1 MKKLLLLA
9 FLVVGLLALGACS
22 DDNGN
27 GNPSNPSDVSG
38 GGEVFRIGISLPPI
52 LNDFHAAMRNSIE
65 EAVANAPD
73 NFDFTIVSALSA
85 DDQFNQL
92 EVFYNENFDGVIISP
107 DDGTLIAPIAEA
119 IYNSGTPTVIINRA
133 IDTDVWT
140 SFVACDNV
148 GGARTAAHHIAEF
161 LGGEG
166 YVFIAHMRAGTPIDR
181 ERTYP
186 FLEELAEHWPGI
198 TVLGRAE
205 AGNTREGGFDM
216 MQNAMAAHPEI
227 NAVWAGSEIA
237 ALGIAHAATL
247 AGRDDLVIAMGFGA
261 SQALVDELDA
271 DPDFIVQSMCY
282 VAGMG
287 ANAVQAMMDILNG
300 EEVGRYHLRESI
312 VINRDNLHIWR
323 EWAH

>member
-1 MKKLLLLA
+1 MRKVLLLMMVLGGMIA
-9 FLVVGLLALGACS
+9 LSACGDPAVGAAP
-22 DDNGN
+22 DDGD
-27 GNPSNPSDVSG
+27 GVI
-38 GGEVFRIGISLPPI
+38 RIGVSLPLI
-52 LNDFHAAMRNSIE
+52 TNDFHAAMRNSIE
-65 EAVANAPD
+65 EHIANAPD
-73 NFDFTIVSALSA
+73 NFYFHVVAALNT
-85 DDQFNQL
+85 DHQVNVL
-92 EVFYNENFDGVIISP
+92 ETFYDMGFDGVIISP
-107 DDGTLIAPIAEA
+107 DDGTLIAPISEQ
-119 IYNSGTPTVIINRA
+119 IYFSGTPTVIINRA
-133 IDTDVWT
+133 IESEHFT

-148 GGARTAAHHIAEF
+148 GGARVAANHIAEF

-166 YVFIAHMRAGTPIDR
+166 TVFIAHMRAGTPIDR

-186 FLEELAEHWPGI
+186 FIEVIENYWPNI
-198 TVLGRAE
+198 TILGSAE
-205 AGNTREGGFDM
+205 AGNTREGGFNM

-237 ALGIAHAATL
+237 ALGIAHAAQL

-287 ANAVQAMMDILNG
+287 ANAVQAMMDILTG
-300 EEVGRYHLRESI
+300 ETVGRYHLRESI
-312 VINRDNLHIWR
+312 VINRENLHVWR